1 MRILVP
7 IKQVPGITEVK
18 INKERGTLERE
29 GIVSIINPDDKNAIE
44 LALNFKE
51 KNDAEVIVLTMG
63 PPQAQDALVEALAMG
78 CDRAFLISDRKF
90 AGADTWATAYTL
102 GKAIEKI
109 GNYDLIICGRQA
121 IDGDTAQ
128 VGPQLAGILDL
139 PQVTYVRKA
148 DMSKNKLVLEREIET
163 GHELIEA
170 GFPLLLTV
178 TGEINAPRFPR
189 IDLIFDAFAD
199 NKIEYLN
206 ASDLDVKDEFLGLE
220 GSPTKVKKVFT
231 PKKKQKGVM
240 LEGSP
245 KEIAHQV
252 IENLRNKGLV

>member
-29 GIVSIINPDDKNAIE
+29 GIVSIINPDDKNALE
-44 LALNFKE
+44 LALSFKE
-51 KNDAEVIVLTMG
+51 KNNAEVIVLTMG

-139 PQVTYVRKA
+139 AQVTYVKKA
-148 DMSKNKLVLEREIET
+148 ELTKKGLELEREIET
-163 GHELIEA
+163 GHEIIEA
-170 GFPLLLTV
+170 TYPLLITV
-178 TGEINAPRFPR
+178 TGEINTPRFPR

-199 NKIEYLN
+199 NKIEYLS
-206 ASDLDVKDEFLGLE
+206 ASDLDVKEEFLGLD
-220 GSPTKVKKVFT
+220 GSPTKVKKVFS
-231 PKKKQKGVM
+231 PKKKSKGVM

-245 KEIAHQV
+245 KEIATQV
-252 IENLRNKGLV
+252 IENLRDKGLV

>member
-29 GIVSIINPDDKNAIE
+29 GIVSIINPEDKNAIE
-44 LALNFKE
+44 LALEFKD
-51 KNDAEVIVLTMG
+51 KSDAEIIVLTMG

-139 PQVTYVRKA
+139 PQITYVRKA
-148 DMSKNKLVLEREIET
+148 ELIKNGIKAEREIEN
-163 GHELIEA
+163 GYELIE
-170 GFPLLLTV
+170 GNFPILITV
-178 TGEINAPRFPR
+178 TGEINEPRYAM
-189 IDLIFDAFAD
+189 IDLIFDAFSE

-206 ASDLDVKDEFLGLE
+206 ASDLDVKEQFLGLD

-231 PKKKQKGVM
+231 PKKKQKGVL
-240 LEGSP
+240 LEGNP
-245 KEIAHQV
+245 KEIAQQV
-252 IENLRNKGLV
+252 IENLRDKGLV